1 MLITP
6 TNSLNYDVINNTVM
20 NAIQRREELLR
31 TTITSMGDNPTTAQM
46 VALQQQVQTW
56 SIMAQIQTTLTKEL
70 SDSMESALQKIN

>member
-70 SDSMESALQKIN
+70 SDSMKSALQKIN

>member
-1 MLITP
+1 MLINP

-31 TTITSMGDNPTTAQM
+31 TTISSMGDNPTTAQM
-46 VALQQQVQTW
+46 VTLQQQVQTW

-70 SDSMESALQKIN
+70 SDSMKSALQKIN